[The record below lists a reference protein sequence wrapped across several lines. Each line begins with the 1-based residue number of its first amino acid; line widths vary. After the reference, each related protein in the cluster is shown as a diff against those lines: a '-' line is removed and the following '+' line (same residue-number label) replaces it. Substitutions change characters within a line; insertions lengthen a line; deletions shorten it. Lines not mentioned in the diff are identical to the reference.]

1 MHEFGLL
8 SDSDALVCMIVNRN
22 DTRLVKGDFVILEND
37 GIRRSE
43 VDSQLLI
50 QKTEC
55 HISGTFLVN
64 DGKTFKITK
73 KILHSHYQ
81 NERRWKEKNI

>member
-37 GIRRSE
+37 GIRRSK
-43 VDSQLLI
+43 VDSEFLC
-50 QKTEC
+50 QKIKC
-55 HISGTFLVN
+55 HIEFGL
-64 DGKTFKITK
+64 G
-73 KILHSHYQ
+73 Q
-81 NERRWKEKNI
+81 